1 MVLRLRLRPLPTN
14 PDLHVKT
21 LNAGLLQAMAAYLR
35 LKGWNAAWNPGEEL
49 GGEDR
54 VVVDTADIDGMMAHV
69 RELPFVEA
77 VEFHGFDVDV
87 LLKEHQATPSD
98 TDQPQLDSYMA
109 RNRRFSVPMPPES
122 IVQAVAFARAGFT
135 VTGFAVLEENMVVL
149 VRGTP
154 TRDQLIRLR
163 DEYNTLQESLAGST
177 TIDTDIYTDIPD
189 GESITFP
196 NGIPLSALQAAL
208 DCAIVSFAVYGF
220 AVIGSTVEPIATYT
234 INVDALGEII
244 DAMS

>member
-21 LNAGLLQAMAAYLR
+21 LNVGLLQAMAAYLR
-35 LKGWNAAWNPGEEL
+35 LKGWNASWSSGEEL

-54 VVVDTADIDGMMAHV
+54 VVVDTTDLDGMIAHV
-69 RELPFVEA
+69 RELPFVEV
-77 VEFHGFDVDV
+77 VEIHGFDVDIM
-87 LLKEHQATPSD
+87 LREHQTAPSD
-98 TDQPQLDSYMA
+98 TDQAQLDSYIA
-109 RNRRFSVPMPPES
+109 RNRRFSIPMPPES

-135 VTGFAVLEENMVVL
+135 VTGFAVLEEAMVVL

-154 TRDQLIRLR
+154 SRDQLIRLR
-163 DEYNTLQESLAGST
+163 DEYSILQERLAGST

-196 NGIPLSALQAAL
+196 NGIPLAALQAAL
-208 DCAIVSFAVYGF
+208 DCAMVSFAVYGF
-220 AVIGSTVEPIATYT
+220 AVIGPTVEPIATYT
-234 INVDALGEII
+234 INVDTLGEII